1 MESLSKMPIYKIKK
15 ESIGR
20 HKKYWVVRENFGDR
34 RIATVM
40 GSRAEACTWVMIREE
55 K

>member
-1 MESLSKMPIYKIKK
+1 MDLLSKLPIYKIRK

-40 GSRAEACTWVMIREE
+40 GSRAEACTWVMIRGV

>member
-1 MESLSKMPIYKIKK
+1 MDSLSKSPIYKIRK

-20 HKKYWVVRENFGDR
+20 HKKYWVVRENFGVK

-40 GSRAEACTWVMIREE
+40 GSKAEANTWVMIRGV

>member
-1 MESLSKMPIYKIKK
+1 MESLSKLPIYKIRK

-40 GSRAEACTWVMIREE
+40 GSRAEACTWVMIREV

>member
-1 MESLSKMPIYKIKK
+1 MDSLSKLPTYKIKK

-20 HKKYWVVRENFGDR
+20 HKKYWVVRENFGVK

-40 GSRAEACTWVMIREE
+40 GSKAEACTWVMIREV

>member
-40 GSRAEACTWVMIREE
+40 GSKAEACTWVMIRGV